1 MTEEKK
7 HKFEELQRKVD
18 EEKAKYKSGKIDL
31 ITYYMSLEVLFKC
44 ELCYELFGSQML
56 NTEIE

>member
-7 HKFEELQRKVD
+7 LIFEKLQKQIN

-31 ITYYMSLEVLFKC
+31 TTYYMSLEVLFKC

>member
-18 EEKAKYKSGKIDL
+18 EEKAKYNSGKIDL
-31 ITYYMSLEVLFKC
+31 TTYYMSLEVLFKC
-44 ELCYELFGSQML
+44 ELCYELFGSKII
-56 NTEIE
+56 NTELE